1 MFDHNACWGI
11 RAQSSQLP
19 LWIVYRKRSIDSYQ
33 FGGKMATNQDLT
45 RYQDIPCCPNLETA
59 PICDVIDMRRHLIF
73 PTRVR
78 SEQGQIIRVEVILH
92 TRFTRC
98 AGPLALGDIAYTT
111 TLLPGEKVRLA
122 TTDRRSRFSFDSES
136 NLSYRSEQV
145 SEDQYR
151 MRSLRAFMADENVV
165 DRGSESYA
173 EQGKWDFHGDASGS
187 IGFLSASA
195 STNARGS
202 HSASSTRDYLREHRA
217 HAQMSDNQSVEATRM
232 AHSVSIGEVS
242 TRTHSEGESQDHFE
256 ASSREFSN
264 PNKCHAITFLFY
276 RINKT
281 ETIKFELVEIERR
294 VLDPVAPLPVPA
306 NPFLPVGQLAA
317 VPQEVPATN
326 PKRLEFQDAA
336 IQSDQKLRALAL
348 GSAAG
353 IGSARLATAVLAT
366 APAVELGTQQP
377 IPDAQRQA
385 ALKEVDADLVKQGL
399 IDKVGGLVSP
409 KAQEEFGYERQTS
422 LPTAGVIVKS
432 CLDDCNICEPEVQ
445 KREKL
450 ELEHLD
456 LQNKLLAR
464 QIELLDKAQ
473 EYRCCPVESEE
484 NHDQ

>member
-1 MFDHNACWGI
+1 
-11 RAQSSQLP
+11 
-19 LWIVYRKRSIDSYQ
+19 
-33 FGGKMATNQDLT
+33 
-45 RYQDIPCCPNLETA
+45 
-59 PICDVIDMRRHLIF
+59 
-73 PTRVR
+73 
-78 SEQGQIIRVEVILH
+78 
-92 TRFTRC
+92 
-98 AGPLALGDIAYTT
+98 
-111 TLLPGEKVRLA
+111 
-122 TTDRRSRFSFDSES
+122 
-136 NLSYRSEQV
+136 V
-145 SEDQYR
+145 S
-151 MRSLRAFMADENVV
+151 
-165 DRGSESYA
+165 
-173 EQGKWDFHGDASGS
+173 
-187 IGFLSASA
+187 
-195 STNARGS
+195 
-202 HSASSTRDYLREHRA
+202 
-217 HAQMSDNQSVEATRM
+217 
-232 AHSVSIGEVS
+232 
-242 TRTHSEGESQDHFE
+242 
-256 ASSREFSN
+256 
-264 PNKCHAITFLFY
+264 
-276 RINKT
+276 
-281 ETIKFELVEIERR
+281 
-294 VLDPVAPLPVPA
+294 LPVPA

-353 IGSARLATAVLAT
+353 IGSARLTTAVLAT